1 MSDEGAE
8 TFEIAPE
15 EKPERRKKVAE
26 KKFLHVTVV
35 DHNPIV
41 EGTDEVSYVDIRIPL
56 ALAEAGLKMI
66 PAAKLG
72 NIDPALIVQ
81 MVEMGATGE
90 IVKINEE
97 KKTISI
103 RVE

>member
-1 MSDEGAE
+1 MSGQGVE
-8 TFEIAPE
+8 TFEVAPQE
-15 EKPERRKKVAE
+15 EARGRQMVTGKKV
-26 KKFLHVTVV
+26 LHITIV

-41 EGTDEVSYVDIRIPL
+41 EGTDDVTYVDLKIPVGL
-56 ALAEAGLKMI
+56 VEAGLKML
-66 PAAKLG
+66 PANKLG
-72 NIDPALIVQ
+72 NIDPSLLVQ
-81 MVEMGATGE
+81 MVEMGAEGE